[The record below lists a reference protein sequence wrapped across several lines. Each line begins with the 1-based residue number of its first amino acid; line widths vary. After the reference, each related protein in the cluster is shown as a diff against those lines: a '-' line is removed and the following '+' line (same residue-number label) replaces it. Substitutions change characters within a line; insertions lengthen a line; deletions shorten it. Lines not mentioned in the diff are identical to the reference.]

1 MTLRTA
7 PKAGAK
13 PTESRAGARKA
24 KAPAPAQKPAATRK
38 NKAPPAD
45 GEGDGGGRPTVA
57 AEFGD
62 AHHLVALGLFP
73 SIWAVYRGVKHGTL
87 LPPIKVSGRMLW
99 HLPSLRDQLLTAQRA
114 AGEAIAAQR
123 AAANGART

>member
-1 MTLRTA
+1 MNQITT

-13 PTESRAGARKA
+13 PAESKADARKA
-24 KAPAPAQKPAATRK
+24 KAPAAAKKPAAARK
-38 NKAPPAD
+38 KAPPAD
-45 GEGDGGGRPTVA
+45 GEGGGRPTVA

-114 AGEAIAAQR
+114 AGGAIAAQR
-123 AAANGART
+123 AAAKGARP